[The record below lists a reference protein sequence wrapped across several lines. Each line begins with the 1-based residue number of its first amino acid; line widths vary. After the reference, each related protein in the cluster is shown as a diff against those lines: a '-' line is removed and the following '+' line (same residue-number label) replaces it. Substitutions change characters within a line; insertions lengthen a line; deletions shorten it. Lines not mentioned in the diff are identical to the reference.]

1 MAKQTKPAGSG
12 SSKIKY
18 LWYVV
23 FAPILLVVFLLAHFT
38 RSRVVG
44 RLMQLVG
51 TILCVIFWGYAFHM
65 WATHNRVS
73 IPTKEEST
81 STNDE
86 QEIRQAAPAGEVK
99 LRRACRRNRAVG
111 YSLR

>member
-1 MAKQTKPAGSG
+1 MSAEDDFNEFNSWDCGGAAIMLGMVPVVMYYVFSNHDLMGCVMLAGIALG
-12 SSKIKY
+12 
-18 LWYVV
+18 
-23 FAPILLVVFLLAHFT
+23 AGLVVFLLAHFT

-81 STNDE
+81 KYE
-86 QEIRQAAPAGEVK
+86 
-99 LRRACRRNRAVG
+99 
-111 YSLR
+111 